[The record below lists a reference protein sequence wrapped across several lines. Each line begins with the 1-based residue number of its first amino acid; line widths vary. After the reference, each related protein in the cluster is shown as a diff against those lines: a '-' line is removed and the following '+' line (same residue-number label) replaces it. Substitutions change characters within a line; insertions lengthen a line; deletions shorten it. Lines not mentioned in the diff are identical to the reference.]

1 MDHQPP
7 TVELLEA
14 RHSFPCPFTSK
25 VIGATG
31 TDLPARASACV
42 QGSLGLDSPPPS
54 SVKTASG
61 GRHESVTLEPVC
73 PDAQSVIDLYAALRK
88 LEGVMFLF

>member
-1 MDHQPP
+1 MDHQSL

-14 RHSFPCPFTSK
+14 RHSFPCPFTFK

-31 TDLPARASACV
+31 TDLRARASACV
-42 QGSLGLDSPPPS
+42 QGRLGLDSPPPS
-54 SVKTASG
+54 TVKTASG

-73 PDAQSVIDLYAALRK
+73 PDGKSVIDTYAALRQLK
-88 LEGVMFLF
+88 GVMFLF